1 MEIVGQLT
9 EPSSAI
15 FIFIDESGDLLPKGL
30 GSNHLVLSAFLTLS
44 PSSIASSIVNLRY
57 RLLGKGLNIES
68 FHATDDSRLVRR
80 EFFQQFTTFGNC
92 LAISVGIKK
101 EGTQTSQSLL
111 EKYKQLLKAI
121 AKEIVA
127 LNTDKLP
134 IILLI
139 DSTLDKYS
147 RSDAKRELKYVF
159 LSSKIDNFIYFQS
172 MKRDFCGQIADYI
185 AWSHF
190 QKVERDNDS
199 YLLKIGE
206 NLKMRFLV
214 LDDPPG

>member
-1 MEIVGQLT
+1 MAIVGQLT
-9 EPSSAI
+9 EPSSAM
-15 FIFIDESGDLLPKGL
+15 FVFIDESGDLLPKGL

-44 PSSIASSIVNLRY
+44 PSSNASTIVDLRY
-57 RLLGKGLNIES
+57 RLLSKGLNIES

-80 EFFQQFTTFGNC
+80 EFLEQFATFGDC
-92 LAISVGIKK
+92 LAISVGVKK
-101 EGTQTSQSLL
+101 EGTQTSQLLL
-111 EKYKQLLKAI
+111 EKYKQMLKTI

-139 DSTLDKYS
+139 DLTLDKYS
-147 RSDAKRELKYVF
+147 RSEAKRELKYVF

-190 QKVERDNDS
+190 QKVERENDS